1 MRMENFPAGTF
12 FCKRCGFS
20 LILQSSL
27 ISGTAPF
34 YHGKQYPA
42 PLNTL
47 GRNRMANKIKILVVE
62 DEFISRTLLMEML
75 SPFGDCE
82 AVTNGRE
89 AVDVLEKSYSSPANR
104 YDLVCL
110 DIMMPKMN
118 GHEVLREMRRIETA
132 HGVYGAGATKVLM
145 VTALD
150 DAENIMQALVEGRCQ
165 AYLTKPI
172 SRARLEEQ
180 LRHLRLIENI
190 V

>member
-1 MRMENFPAGTF
+1 
-12 FCKRCGFS
+12 
-20 LILQSSL
+20 
-27 ISGTAPF
+27 
-34 YHGKQYPA
+34 
-42 PLNTL
+42 
-47 GRNRMANKIKILVVE
+47 MANKIKILVVE

-89 AVDVLEKSYSSPANR
+89 AVDALEKSYSASVNR

-110 DIMMPKMN
+110 DIMMPKMS
-118 GHEVLREMRRIETA
+118 GHEVLRELRLMEQA
-132 HGVYGAGATKVLM
+132 HGVSGPDATKVLM

-150 DAENIMQALVEGRCQ
+150 DAQNIMQALVEGQCQ

-172 SRARLEEQ
+172 SRAKLEEQ

-190 V
+190 A